1 MTSSVIN
8 TMFCMADDY
17 DRLIEA
23 ARILCK
29 CETPAAVAR
38 KIGIQENSDQIMTNW
53 KARGIPRARINE
65 ISRKIGCNPYW
76 LEDGEG
82 IMEFVYAKTQS
93 EARVMTAM
101 QKMQA
106 DDRGDNVET
115 IVKISDSLAEQTKN
129 NGTK

>member
-1 MTSSVIN
+1 
-8 TMFCMADDY
+8 MADDY